1 MTNILNKPIKICSL
15 NPVTGYNRD
24 GYCKNMDGDYGT
36 HVVCSQMT
44 NNFLRFTK
52 KKGNDLITPSNS
64 FPGLKSGD
72 KWCLCALRWEEARKA
87 GIAPPVDVYASDKS
101 ALKFNSLNTYLKHKL
116 KSKSNSYTK
125 KKGKGIGKGGKG
137 GKRYKT
143 KKTISRK
150 FKKF

>member
-24 GYCKNMDGDYGT
+24 GYCKNIDGDYGT

-44 NNFLRFTK
+44 DNFLRLTK

-87 GIAPPVDVYASDKS
+87 GMAPPVDVYASDKL

-116 KSKSNSYTK
+116 NS
-125 KKGKGIGKGGKG
+125 
-137 GKRYKT
+137 
-143 KKTISRK
+143 
-150 FKKF
+150 